1 MPPTSE
7 PEKYS
12 IDEMMDRLKNRPEED
27 PLHDGELVTRADGTQ
42 AIKVRKR
49 KRRSHQPHK
58 EMQKK
63 TRRARMIQVS
73 GALLLLL
80 MAAFAVGSA
89 IVYSNSAPFR
99 EGVIRMIG
107 ATVGAEVRLEE
118 FRVNPS
124 HAVAGRLVLK
134 WPENGILRDLTIQ
147 GASASIAPA
156 FFLGKS
162 ITGEEV
168 NCAEGTL
175 NLGAP
180 SNLAVPAPSSA
191 TGKPSPIHFKR
202 YAIQRFNVR
211 TGDPTRPAASLLESE
226 ASFQVDSE
234 NGRPQLLLNRGQIQL
249 PGWPKTKMDRA
260 HIEFRDRDM
269 DIVGMRLLHEN
280 DNRGTLELV
289 GTVSPYATDRPS
301 TLDVRMESFLLSG
314 IAGPELG
321 QLFAGRIDTQSKV
334 KSNYLAFTPGSEAGA
349 TLAVTFRKALNSS
362 FDLQGFP
369 FLTHLALMI
378 GDNWFERPVFE
389 NEANGTLRRQGAM
402 VALEDLYLEHKARMA
417 LRGNLTLAADRQ
429 LNGTLEVGITEA
441 MIKSSG
447 HPKLEAMFGP
457 TDEGF
462 RWLNLKISGNGAKP
476 VDNFLEIVDATRPA
490 KAIPTPEK
498 EKEVPPTFED
508 LTAPE

>member
-1 MPPTSE
+1 MPAPSE

-12 IDEMMDRLKNRPEED
+12 IDEMMDRLKSRPEED

-58 EMQKK
+58 EMLKK

-89 IVYSNSAPFR
+89 IVYANSAPFR

-107 ATVGAEVRLEE
+107 ETVGAEVQLEE

-134 WPENGILRDLTIQ
+134 WPDDGIVRDLTIR
-147 GASASIAPA
+147 GVSASIAPA

-162 ITGEEV
+162 ISGEEV

-180 SNLAVPAPSSA
+180 TNIAAPTASA
-191 TGKPSPIHFKR
+191 TAAKPLPIHFKR
-202 YAIQRFNVR
+202 YAIPRFNVR
-211 TGDPTRPAASLLESE
+211 MGDPTRPAASLTESE

-234 NGRPQLLLNRGQIQL
+234 NGRPQLLLNRGLIQL
-249 PGWPKTKMDRA
+249 PGWPKIRMDRA
-260 HIEFRDRDM
+260 HIEFRDREM
-269 DIVGMRLLHEN
+269 DIVGMRLLHES
-280 DNRGTLELV
+280 DNRGILELV

-334 KSNYLAFTPGSEAGA
+334 KSNYLTFTPGASSGA
-349 TLAVTFRKALNSS
+349 TLAVTFRNALNSS

-369 FLTHLALMI
+369 FLSHLALML
-378 GDNWFERPVFE
+378 GDKWFEHPVFE
-389 NEANGTLRRQGAM
+389 NEANGTLRRQDAM
-402 VALEDLYLEHKARMA
+402 VTLEDLYLEQKTRMA

-429 LNGTLEVGITEA
+429 LSGTLEVGITEA
-441 MIKSSG
+441 MIKSSED
-447 HPKLEAMFGP
+447 PKLEAMFGD

-462 RWLNLKISGNGAKP
+462 RWLALKISGSGGKP
-476 VDNFLEIVDATRPA
+476 VDNFLEIVDSTKSA
-490 KAIPTPEK
+490 KAGPAPGTEEK
-498 EKEVPPTFED
+498 VPSFED
-508 LTAPE
+508 LTEPE